1 MSRSADHPAWKQSA
15 TARQTD
21 RCESDGWV
29 LSACLLILL
38 ALIPLRVVIAET
50 HTFEVPRLF
59 RHLDVPDGVGPATTF
74 AIFALIVSIAAVVM
88 VTMPRRGRRPWTP
101 TGIQIGAALLLVAMI
116 VSTWRAGQKHLA
128 VIGSLDLLGL
138 ILFAATLRSLLTR
151 PWHVRL
157 TLCVILTAGAM
168 TIVKCA
174 YQKWIETPDT
184 IRYFEEH
191 RAELMPRQSDANSSE
206 AGFLHDYEQR
216 LRSGSVS
223 GYFAHPNVLASYLI
237 LIVMTAIALLLSRLK
252 VRPSWTLIAPAI
264 IAAGGLAALQA
275 AQSKGAAA
283 ALAIALGLLLLGT
296 ILRRV
301 IIARPRITV
310 IAILLGGVLAAAA
323 LAAALSARPDA
334 LGRSMLFRSLY
345 WQGAWDMLLDRGPWG
360 IGANNFGRL
369 FTAYKNVSCP
379 EDVEDPHSWVVKT
392 TVEWGVLGLVGF
404 VTILVGAAWHMT
416 RRRESLYNDP
426 SPGGSIILWTG
437 GLGAL
442 VFTWWACIVSGATE
456 EYALLV
462 LHIPA
467 LTWIVMMIAL
477 SLEGPTRQ
485 FAADAPKPMLIPLC
499 AGLLGFLLHSG
510 IDLAMF
516 NGGAAT
522 TFFAI
527 AAIVMAL
534 ARPPASETATEPVAQ
549 IAQPKPKTAIAIAAI
564 GAALALTIT
573 VVLVLP
579 SAKASSNLRVGRLQA
594 DAATWDMYVNSP
606 GYAAYL
612 AATDAYPLDATAADE
627 FLDELTRRVA
637 TIDHV
642 HTALPLVDVM
652 RARDP
657 FNAAAFQHLATLR
670 FQRFVIGHDIADLR
684 AAIDAT
690 QKAVDAYPTS
700 PTKRLTL
707 AELYE
712 KAAAATGDADAKR
725 KAADELEKALALDK
739 ERIYVSKPNHFP
751 EEMKATIRRRIDALR
766 AN

>member
-1 MSRSADHPAWKQSA
+1 
-15 TARQTD
+15 
-21 RCESDGWV
+21 
-29 LSACLLILL
+29 
-38 ALIPLRVVIAET
+38 LIPLRVVVAET

-59 RHLDVPDGVGPATTF
+59 RHLDVPDGAGPATTF
-74 AIFALIVSIAAVVM
+74 AIFALIVSTAAVV
-88 VTMPRRGRRPWTP
+88 VIAKLRCGQRLWSA
-101 TGIQIGAALLLVAMI
+101 TGMELGAAILLVAMI

-128 VIGSLDLLGL
+128 IIGSLDMLGL
-138 ILFAATLRSLLTR
+138 IVFAATLRRLLTQ

-168 TIVKCA
+168 NIVKCA

-184 IRYFEEH
+184 IRYFEEN
-191 RAELMPRQSDANSSE
+191 RAELMPRQSDGNSAE

-237 LIVMTAIALLLSRLK
+237 LIVMTAIAMLLSRLK
-252 VRPSWTLIAPAI
+252 VRPGWTLIAPAI

-296 ILRRV
+296 ILRGA
-301 IIARPRITV
+301 IIARPRTTV
-310 IAILLGGVLAAAA
+310 IAVLLGGVLAAAA
-323 LAAALSARPDA
+323 LAATLSTRPDA

-345 WQGAWDMLLDRGPWG
+345 WQGAWNMLLDRGPWG

-369 FTAYKNVSCP
+369 FTAYKDVSCP

-392 TVEWGVLGLVGF
+392 TLEWGVLGLVGF

-416 RRRESLYNDP
+416 RRRESLHNGP

-437 GLGAL
+437 GIGAI

-467 LTWIVMMIAL
+467 LTWIVMMITL

-485 FAADAPKPMLIPLC
+485 FAADPPKPMLIPLC
-499 AGLLGFLLHSG
+499 AGLLGFLLHAG

-527 AAIVMAL
+527 AAVVMAI
-534 ARPPASETATEPVAQ
+534 ARPPESDAKIESASQGKRPRTNA
-549 IAQPKPKTAIAIAAI
+549 AIAIAAF
-564 GAALALTIT
+564 ATTFVLTIT
-573 VVLVLP
+573 VVLVIP
-579 SAKASSNLRVGRLQA
+579 SAKASSNLRIARLQP
-594 DAATWDMYVNSP
+594 DAPTWDIYLNSP
-606 GYAAYL
+606 GHAAYS
-612 AATDAYPLDATAADE
+612 AATDAYQLDATAADE
-627 FLDELTRRVA
+627 LLEELTRRVA

-657 FNAAAFQHLATLR
+657 FNAAAWQHLATIR
-670 FQRFVIGHDIADLR
+670 FQRFVIGRDTADLS
-684 AAIDAT
+684 ASIDAT
-690 QKAVDAYPTS
+690 KKAVEAYPTS
-700 PTKRLTL
+700 PNKRLTL

-712 KAAAATGDADAKR
+712 KAAATGDADARR
-725 KAADELEKALALDK
+725 KAADELEKALSLDD

-751 EEMKATIRRRIDALR
+751 EEMRASIRRRIDTLR
-766 AN
+766 GD

>member
-1 MSRSADHPAWKQSA
+1 MSRSADHPARKQSA
-15 TARQTD
+15 TVRQTHHGTG
-21 RCESDGWV
+21 DGWV

-59 RHLDVPDGVGPATTF
+59 RHLDVPDGAGPATTF
-74 AIFALIVSIAAVVM
+74 AIFAIIVSIAAVVM

-101 TGIQIGAALLLVAMI
+101 TGIQIGAAILLVAMI

-128 VIGSLDLLGL
+128 VIGSLDMLGL
-138 ILFAATLRSLLTR
+138 IIFAATLRRLLTR

-191 RAELMPRQSDANSSE
+191 RAELMPQQADGNSSE

-301 IIARPRITV
+301 IIARPRTTV
-310 IAILLGGVLAAAA
+310 IAVLLGGVLAAAA

-369 FTAYKNVSCP
+369 FTAYKDVSCP
-379 EDVEDPHSWVVKT
+379 EDVEDPHSWVVKIAM
-392 TVEWGVLGLVGF
+392 EWGVLGLVGF

-416 RRRESLYNDP
+416 RRRESLHNDP

-485 FAADAPKPMLIPLC
+485 FAADAPSPMLIPLC
-499 AGLLGFLLHSG
+499 AGLLGFLVHAG

-527 AAIVMAL
+527 AAVVMAL
-534 ARPPASETATEPVAQ
+534 ARPPASETATEPVTQ
-549 IAQPKPKTAIAIAAI
+549 IAQPTPKAAIAAI
-564 GAALALTIT
+564 GAALALTVT

-579 SAKASSNLRVGRLQA
+579 SAKASANLRIGRLQA
-594 DAATWDMYVNSP
+594 DAPTWDKYVDSP
-606 GYAAYL
+606 GHAAYSS
-612 AATDAYPLDATAADE
+612 AIDAYPLDATAADE
-627 FLDELTRRVA
+627 LLEELTRRVA
-637 TIDHV
+637 TLDHV
-642 HTALPLVDVM
+642 QSALPLVDVM

-657 FNAAAFQHLATLR
+657 FNAAAWQHLATLR

-690 QKAVDAYPTS
+690 RKAVEAYPTS
-700 PTKRLTL
+700 PSKRLTL

-725 KAADELEKALALDK
+725 KAADELEKALTLDE
-739 ERIYVSKPNHFP
+739 ERIYVSRPNHFP

-766 AN
+766 VD